1 MHIDP
6 FLHHHFVVVCS
17 FDNYH
22 AFDSQESTPHWIYLS
37 GQLVIKSCLLP
48 QLQVSFKSLVMSLQP
63 VDVLSVAISIPG
75 RGDIDLLHRMWRDGD
90 NLKGY
95 DSMRSSR
102 EDSAGAGVVFEDETG
117 NLDYDCHDDGDGE
130 KELWG
135 KEPDPSSL
143 PISPIHVY
151 SDAVAAGKHTIIS
164 LYNFVVSFL
173 SYLLL
178 FHYNH
183 GSWGRSSQ

>member
-1 MHIDP
+1 M
-6 FLHHHFVVVCS
+6 
-17 FDNYH
+17 N
-22 AFDSQESTPHWIYLS
+22 
-37 GQLVIKSCLLP
+37 LL
-48 QLQVSFKSLVMSLQP
+48 P

-95 DSMRSSR
+95 NVMRSSG
-102 EDSAGAGVVFEDETG
+102 EETTGAGVVFEDETG
-117 NLDYDCHDDGDGE
+117 YLDYDYHGDGERE

-135 KEPDPSSL
+135 KAIDPSSL

-164 LYNFVVSFL
+164 LYNSLICFL
-173 SYLLL
+173 LYLLL
-178 FHYNH
+178 FHCNH
-183 GSWGRSSQ
+183 GLWDRSS